1 MKQIIQKTKYTVAL
15 IMIVFGLGLALSP
28 NVSADSHEKS
38 LFSGAK
44 KEACAGT
51 QLSGDAVDANCTGD
65 DQNRLGETIR
75 KGINFF
81 SVIIGIIAVVMIII
95 GGFRYIISDGDSGKI
110 TVARNTIVY
119 ALIGLILVAFAQII
133 VKFVLTRV

>member
-1 MKQIIQKTKYTVAL
+1 MKQIIQKTKHVVILAL
-15 IMIVFGLGLALSP
+15 IVFSFGM
-28 NVSADSHEKS
+28 VFSASNASAAEQS

-51 QLSGDAVDANCTGD
+51 QLTGDATDAVCTAD
-65 DQNRLGETIR
+65 DQGRLVGTIT

-95 GGFRYIISDGDSGKI
+95 GGFRYVISDGDSGKI
-110 TVARNTIVY
+110 TTARNTIIY
-119 ALIGLILVAFAQII
+119 ALVGLILVALSQVI
-133 VKFVLTRV
+133 VKLVLTRV